1 MGFLVVSW
9 FVGIAMK
16 TRRLFRMQCALSV
29 GMLCCVCGCR
39 GSASYTVI
47 SESHAPNGDLT
58 TSLVKRHAK
67 LNLANDEYY
76 VVIAKKTTDNGK
88 LEDDAFDSPVLVAN
102 HAQNVQVRW
111 SKPDEIEIVCNQCG
125 LETDDILKRKDEWNS
140 VDVKYV
146 GFPSEDPEE

>member
-1 MGFLVVSW
+1 
-9 FVGIAMK
+9 MK
-16 TRRLFRMQCALSV
+16 TRRLFRTQYALLV
-29 GMLCCVCGCR
+29 GLLCCLYGCR
-39 GSASYTVI
+39 GRAVYTVI
-47 SESHAPNGDLT
+47 SESQAPNGDLT
-58 TSLVKRHAK
+58 ASLVKRHAK
-67 LNLANDEYY
+67 MNLANDEYY
-76 VVIAKKTTDNGK
+76 VVIAKQTTDNGK

-111 SKPDEIEIVCNQCG
+111 SKPDEIEIVCNRCG